1 MWLRK
6 RPLEGKSD
14 LILYDWELCCIHVPQ
29 RDVVTFLMVTTLPQ
43 SSPSEQLNYWKKF
56 TDFYHEQLLASIQGR
71 EEHLIERIK
80 DNKNFD
86 RIMYLQ
92 VIEAL
97 LNRACLMAV
106 VPEKD
111 TPESCITSME
121 NLLLYIESNGD

>member
-29 RDVVTFLMVTTLPQ
+29 RDVVTFLMVTTLPH

-80 DNKNFD
+80 DKKNFD

-106 VPEKD
+106 VPGKD

-121 NLLLYIESNGD
+121 NLLLYIQSNGD